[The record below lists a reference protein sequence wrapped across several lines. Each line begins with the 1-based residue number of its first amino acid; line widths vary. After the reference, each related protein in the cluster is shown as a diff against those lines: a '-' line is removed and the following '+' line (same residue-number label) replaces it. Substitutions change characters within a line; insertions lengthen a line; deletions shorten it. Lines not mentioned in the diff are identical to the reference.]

1 MVGYKYRL
9 IYISLL
15 FIRVRNRSS
24 WRDVTSHAICRRL
37 PVVIVIDFGKST
49 ESTMKMRGKE
59 KKARDE
65 KGIWS
70 PRFLPI
76 FQDRGTKRARSQR
89 QVSGDPEIRNGCK
102 RAPRLKEEECP
113 FLRVASSGRD
123 PERTRFPRSTL
134 AKVDHRGKNSLN
146 TPLMSRLR
154 SLVVC
159 GYAISPSLT
168 LLLVH

>member
-1 MVGYKYRL
+1 MQFVVVCPSPLWSILENLQK
-9 IYISLL
+9 
-15 FIRVRNRSS
+15 VQ
-24 WRDVTSHAICRRL
+24 WRWE
-37 PVVIVIDFGKST
+37 GEK
-49 ESTMKMRGKE
+49 

-65 KGIWS
+65 KGIQS

-89 QVSGDPEIRNGCK
+89 QVPGDPEIRNGCK
-102 RAPRLKEEECP
+102 RAPRLKEEECL

-154 SLVVC
+154 SPVV
-159 GYAISPSLT
+159 SLRLRNFSFVDFASCT
-168 LLLVH
+168 LDRVEARF